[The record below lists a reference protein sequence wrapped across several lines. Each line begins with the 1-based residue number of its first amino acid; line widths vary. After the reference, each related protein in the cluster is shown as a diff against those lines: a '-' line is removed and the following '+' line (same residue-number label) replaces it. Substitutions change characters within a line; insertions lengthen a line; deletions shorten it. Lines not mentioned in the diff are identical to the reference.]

1 MYIHILYNL
10 FFSKRKNEQIM
21 GCTWL
26 VDRTVYCPKIVVTT
40 CFPIISTFV
49 SLAEAAS
56 SDWEKI
62 NNGVL
67 GVVKKSIWKFHCHL
81 LLLVM
86 KVIEIDRLYWYVY
99 KFECSINL
107 VLKKFLHS
115 LIIGKK
121 TLVIL
126 GIVLIVVISITILS
140 FSKWCLCLFELNK
153 NVVPF
158 FSALLIRPVL

>member
-1 MYIHILYNL
+1 MYIHTYLYNL

-49 SLAEAAS
+49 SLAAQTEK
-56 SDWEKI
+56 KI

-81 LLLVM
+81 LVM

-99 KFECSINL
+99 TSLSSINL
-107 VLKKFLHS
+107 VLKKILHS
-115 LIIGKK
+115 LIIGNSFMK
-121 TLVIL
+121 
-126 GIVLIVVISITILS
+126 VISK
-140 FSKWCLCLFELNK
+140 FYHFQNNVCVCLKLNY
-153 NVVPF
+153 
-158 FSALLIRPVL
+158 